1 MRKSVRTIIMILLIM
16 FLSGLGVWATGT
28 DEEVIDAEGAAV
40 AGGKYSEAPMLARL
54 VAQGKLPPVEER
66 LPDVPVVAGPGV
78 LHGEEYLDWTPGNYS
93 DGRTLETTAM
103 FLDFTVM
110 AIATNNILWAPDHS
124 TKDMIPVLVEEFNA
138 SDDYTVFDFT
148 IRKGL
153 KWSNG
158 DPATTE
164 DVRFNFE
171 DLFEYPEAE
180 IAYPSNLHSQG
191 NMRYPLVDL
200 EIKDEYS
207 FTLTFD
213 RPYGYFLADLRSWI
227 ADSTMILRPSKFLKD
242 YHPKYTDV
250 AKLNDLAKEVGL
262 VDWKQHLQSKAANHW
277 GRRRDFNTVGVPH
290 FQAWFTTEI
299 SETDVHVERNPYY
312 CWVDT
317 LGQQLPYID
326 RMHAYN
332 INELEAQ
339 LLKIL
344 SGEIDVNQSDWMRL
358 PTMPVLLE
366 GAERGGYQ
374 VQLSGGFNSPPLL
387 FVNQDFDYETP
398 DSQWQKLVQDP
409 QKRFGKAV
417 ALAIDKHDINDSLY
431 FGKYRMDDLVTTPD
445 YDPDQAN
452 GLLDELGMTTRDGKG
467 FRTYPDGSTLAIQ
480 IMTHGASPDQID
492 VALLIS
498 QYLQAIGIN
507 ATAKQVA
514 PQIFHEKG
522 RNNEYMMTVM
532 WNDQPGHA
540 SGISQDYWPRGKGDW
555 APASGEYINTAGKQ
569 GRKPP
574 AYLQE
579 FFDIHVERKA
589 VPTMSPDGERL
600 WAKLQQWFAD
610 NYVMI
615 WPVGSIT
622 QPNIVGH
629 DLKNLPGDG
638 YPILFGLTESAPQWY
653 FESP

>member
-1 MRKSVRTIIMILLIM
+1 MRESVRMITVILLIV
-16 FLSGLGVWATGT
+16 FLPGLVVWATGAT
-28 DEEVIDAEGAAV
+28 EEQPEAEATGA

-66 LPDVPVVAGPGV
+66 LPEVPVVAGPGV
-78 LHGEEYLDWTPGNYS
+78 LHGEEYLDWTPGKYS
-93 DGRTLETTAM
+93 DGRTLESTAM

-171 DLFEYPEAE
+171 DLFEYPDAE

-191 NMRYPLVDL
+191 NMRYPIVELD
-200 EIKDEYS
+200 IKDEYS

-213 RPYGYFLADLRSWI
+213 RPYGFFLADLRSWI

-242 YHPKYTDV
+242 YHPMYTDV
-250 AKLNDLAKEVGL
+250 DKLNGQAKEVGL
-262 VDWKQHLQSKAANHW
+262 VDWKQLLQSKAANHW
-277 GRRRDFNTVGVPH
+277 GRRRDVNTIGVPH

-299 SETDVHVERNPYY
+299 SETDVSVERNPYY

-339 LLKIL
+339 LLKHL

-366 GAERGGYQ
+366 GAERGGYR

-387 FVNQDFDYETP
+387 FINQDFDYESP
-398 DSQWQKLVQDP
+398 ASQWQKLVQDP

-417 ALAIDKHDINDSLY
+417 ALAIDKNDINDSLY
-431 FGKYRMDDLVTTPD
+431 FGKYRMDDLVTPPD

-452 GLLDELGMTTRDGKG
+452 SLLDELGMTTRDGKG
-467 FRTYPDGSTLAIQ
+467 FRTYPDGSGLEIQ

-540 SGISQDYWPRGKGDW
+540 SGISEDYWPRGKGDW

-569 GRKPP
+569 GREPP

-579 FFDIHVERKA
+579 FFDIHIERKS
-589 VPTMSPDGERL
+589 VPTMSPEGERL

-622 QPNIVGH
+622 QPNIVGN
-629 DLKNLPGDG
+629 DLKNIPGDG

-653 FESP
+653 FE